1 MKHNLAPKLTLGAL
15 AVVSALALSACG
27 ESVADRSIS
36 GAGIGAGVGAGAA
49 ALTGGNP
56 WTGAIVGG
64 AVGGVGG
71 AATAPR
77 YRHYDGY

>member
-1 MKHNLAPKLTLGAL
+1 MKAKHIALTLAAL
-15 AVVSALALSACG
+15 AGAAALTACG

-77 YRHYDGY
+77 YRHNYDY

>member
-1 MKHNLAPKLTLGAL
+1 MKTLHKTAFITVAVGAGLILAG
-15 AVVSALALSACG
+15 CG

-56 WTGAIVGG
+56 WTGALIGG

-77 YRHYDGY
+77 YHHYDYGY

>member
-1 MKHNLAPKLTLGAL
+1 MKNTNSKLSLGAL
-15 AVVSALALSACG
+15 AIVCGLGLAACG
-27 ESVADRSIS
+27 ESIADRSIS

>member
-1 MKHNLAPKLTLGAL
+1 MKNKAKTAL
-15 AVVSALALSACG
+15 ATLAIASGLSLAACG

-36 GAGIGAGVGAGAA
+36 GAGIGAGAGAGIS

-56 WTGAIVGG
+56 WTGALIGG

-77 YRHYDGY
+77 YHHYNDY